1 MANPKEAAEEF
12 RARHDLGHAP
22 IKDVA
27 QIIEEY
33 HRAWVMQMELPEGLD
48 ARTTHN
54 PARGH
59 TLVCVATIDS
69 PERQRFTLAHEL
81 AHLEAG
87 TLSTEVHNS
96 PDANDRPEER
106 WANEFARHFL
116 LPIDGLRQF
125 LKDVDP
131 DVDWTGPK
139 VLSDIVR
146 AYGVSPT
153 VAQMQLRGSG
163 LVPADAMRALT
174 RTRTPWTTPV
184 LARRFGWAAEREQAV
199 LAAKAVRRPTALV
212 EAATSGYLAGTRSL
226 EELAHVSGERDLQAF
241 HAALIEADLIPE
253 QDRVA
258 DEPTWEAEDF
268 TDLLGDDQ

>member
-1 MANPKEAAEEF
+1 MPNPKEAAEAF
-12 RARHDLGHAP
+12 RGRHDLGHAP

-27 QIIEEY
+27 QVIEEY
-33 HRAWVMQMELPEGLD
+33 HRAWIMQMELPEGLD

-59 TLVCVATIDS
+59 TLVCVGTIGS

-87 TLSTEVHNS
+87 TLSTEIHNS

-116 LPIDGLRQF
+116 LPIEGLRGF
-125 LKDVDP
+125 LKDVDA
-131 DVDWTGPK
+131 DVDWSGPK

-146 AYGVSPT
+146 AYGVSPV
-153 VAQMQLRGSG
+153 VAQMQLRGTG
-163 LVPADAMRALT
+163 LVPDDVLRDLT
-174 RTRTPWTTPV
+174 RTRTPWTAPV

-199 LAAKAVRRPTALV
+199 LAAKAPRRPTALV

-226 EELAHVSGERDLQAF
+226 EELAHVSGERDLNAF
-241 HAALIEADLIPE
+241 RAALDEADLIP
-253 QDRVA
+253 QHDRA
-258 DEPTWEAEDF
+258 AEEPTWDAEDF
-268 TDLLGDDQ
+268 SDLLEDD